1 MNSTEANIILLYVLM
16 SYLPSLYRSNFVKDF
31 SSSVRVHESILMSSF
46 MRHLKRSVKLW
57 QRRKKWVVDSDSK
70 LQEQSGFTVFRKLQ
84 LNLYSLRWL
93 KPKHNLISSL
103 IPRLSE
109 TLSKLFGLVGLTMFS
124 NEFLKT
130 SYDTDWRIFGLKL
143 FYSLIVYEK
152 KEFTK
157 YSVLQNVCRNLSP
170 LLVWYRNYSDLTRR

>member
-70 LQEQSGFTVFRKLQ
+70 LQEQSGFMVF
-84 LNLYSLRWL
+84 
-93 KPKHNLISSL
+93 
-103 IPRLSE
+103 
-109 TLSKLFGLVGLTMFS
+109 
-124 NEFLKT
+124 
-130 SYDTDWRIFGLKL
+130 
-143 FYSLIVYEK
+143 
-152 KEFTK
+152 
-157 YSVLQNVCRNLSP
+157 
-170 LLVWYRNYSDLTRR
+170 